1 MGESNKVCKRE
12 FQSTQYNNNIIVELK
27 DVIEFEVKGR
37 EISILRQEGKY
48 AQYFPLTR
56 LAHPQTGEGDAELGV
71 GEVCSEVYEFLCS
84 TTRPK
89 IEVDKR
95 CLHRAR
101 QSQLIKTV
109 SLPHN

>member
-1 MGESNKVCKRE
+1 MCVWERVIRHAKRE
-12 FQSTQYNNNIIVELK
+12 FQSTQCNNIVELK
-27 DVIEFEVKGR
+27 DVIVFEVKGR

-48 AQYFPLTR
+48 AQYFALTR

-101 QSQLIKTV
+101 QYQLIKFTA
-109 SLPHN
+109 